1 MLMLKLLF
9 KRIINVNIDLEFFIT
24 FLFLNAGFLLLYFS
38 QIITQNGIVLD
49 EKILFRILGY
59 GATLISEVFV
69 VSVLLSKKKKCQK
82 VIIYISAAFFIL
94 DFYSIFYYNT
104 VFNYAL
110 FEIILATNF
119 NEAFEFLSV
128 HFDYKIFI
136 LIVFIFCVIKFVGH
150 KINQGVYIQKNKKLL
165 NIIMLFN
172 LLLTVCMWGGITYK
186 NPNNLFWL
194 TNCISLERM
203 VTLPLNAYIETIQYD
218 NYKKMYGNKDIE
230 IQNNANIP
238 YIVFVLGESMNR
250 NHMQLY
256 GYHLNNNPNLSKKEK
271 NLFVFNDVISPQS
284 GTLQVLKVLFSFY
297 NGDGKDNFYNNE
309 NLFFV
314 LRKSG
319 YSTTWISNQDNNNIS
334 SNLGL
339 LYAEVCDRFYFT
351 QDFFDELN
359 YDGKILPLIDQ
370 AIKSEENKYN
380 FYVIHLMGAHEEY
393 AKRYPDTFKKF
404 DLNDEKSFDGSM
416 ISKKVRSDYDN
427 AVLYNDYIVNAIIEK
442 FINKNAMIIYVSDH
456 GEEVYEDRAFS
467 GHYPNGNF
475 NMIEI
480 PMIIYVTNEFKLK
493 FPELVNKIKMSV
505 NKPFVTNDM
514 IHSLL
519 DIMNIDNKNLVKERS
534 IFNEKFNITSKRIYN
549 GQIYTK
555 EWRN

>member
-1 MLMLKLLF
+1 
-9 KRIINVNIDLEFFIT
+9 
-24 FLFLNAGFLLLYFS
+24 
-38 QIITQNGIVLD
+38 
-49 EKILFRILGY
+49 
-59 GATLISEVFV
+59 
-69 VSVLLSKKKKCQK
+69 
-82 VIIYISAAFFIL
+82 
-94 DFYSIFYYNT
+94 
-104 VFNYAL
+104 
-110 FEIILATNF
+110 
-119 NEAFEFLSV
+119 
-128 HFDYKIFI
+128 
-136 LIVFIFCVIKFVGH
+136 
-150 KINQGVYIQKNKKLL
+150 
-165 NIIMLFN
+165 
-172 LLLTVCMWGGITYK
+172 
-186 NPNNLFWL
+186 
-194 TNCISLERM
+194 
-203 VTLPLNAYIETIQYD
+203 
-218 NYKKMYGNKDIE
+218 
-230 IQNNANIP
+230 
-238 YIVFVLGESMNR
+238 
-250 NHMQLY
+250 
-256 GYHLNNNPNLSKKEK
+256 
-271 NLFVFNDVISPQS
+271 
-284 GTLQVLKVLFSFY
+284 
-297 NGDGKDNFYNNE
+297 
-309 NLFFV
+309 
-314 LRKSG
+314 
-319 YSTTWISNQDNNNIS
+319 
-334 SNLGL
+334 
-339 LYAEVCDRFYFT
+339 
-351 QDFFDELN
+351 
-359 YDGKILPLIDQ
+359 
-370 AIKSEENKYN
+370 
-380 FYVIHLMGAHEEY
+380 MGAHEEY